1 MEKSTIKLA
10 WYNPEEKII
19 DLNPAYAKYAES
31 QCDHRCYSHL
41 PGIKQ
46 CQECYE
52 ERDKLGVPQ
61 CNLAM
66 IAEQHSIP
74 MIDLPNKIGVIFP
87 DKVMNMCGWRLVEVS
102 MKDHLNK
109 EDK

>member
-1 MEKSTIKLA
+1 MNKSNIKLA

-19 DLNPAYAKYAES
+19 DLNPAITKYAGNL
-31 QCDHRCYSHL
+31 CDHRCYSHL
-41 PGIKQ
+41 PEKN
-46 CQECYE
+46 CQKCCE
-52 ERDKLGVPQ
+52 ERDKLEIPQ
-61 CNLAM
+61 CPLAR

-109 EDK
+109 EEI